1 MQGKDW
7 ITLFFPILCNGILL
21 FVLTQLIEAKKRRKQ
36 QAQAVHQKL
45 IYEYIKI
52 IENILHTFCTEDP
65 NSTLQSLNAT
75 LPLFFSFSKKN
86 KERLKEYTQKAN
98 IIEETWN
105 KLVGALHFV
114 QDNEDG
120 IISGKSGEKVSF
132 LVGKLF
138 DDLVQAS
145 QMCISDIYERGDYA
159 A

>member
-21 FVLTQLIEAKKRRKQ
+21 FVFTQLIEAKKRRKQ

-45 IYEYIKI
+45 ISEYIKI
-52 IENILHTFCTEDP
+52 IENILHTFCTENQ
-65 NSTLQSLNAT
+65 NSILQSLNAT

-105 KLVGALHFV
+105 KLVEVIHFV

-132 LVGKLF
+132 LVSELF
-138 DDLVQAS
+138 NDLVEVS
-145 QMCISDIYERGDYA
+145 QLCISDIYERGDYA